1 MYMCMYLYFMW
12 YMFFFQWNKALE
24 LTQTHNM
31 KEIKPLLSKYAS
43 HLLEKNKILEVVEL
57 YRRAN
62 HFLEAAK
69 LLFKVVVTIFFRSFF
84 RSVFLSF
91 VLSFYLSFFLGIY
104 LFFFLLQIADEEAK
118 KRTRPLHV
126 KKLYVLAACLV
137 ENHRAH
143 LKTSQQNK
151 PKGKRSEVCFVL
163 LILFLLHIECKRLK
177 WV

>member
-69 LLFKVVVTIFFRSFF
+69 LLFKVVVTIFF
-84 RSVFLSF
+84 VLSF
-91 VLSFYLSFFLGIY
+91 VLSFCLLFCHSICLSFWAYI
-104 LFFFLLQIADEEAK
+104 FFFSCY
-118 KRTRPLHV
+118 R
-126 KKLYVLAACLV
+126 
-137 ENHRAH
+137 
-143 LKTSQQNK
+143 
-151 PKGKRSEVCFVL
+151 
-163 LILFLLHIECKRLK
+163 
-177 WV
+177 